1 LKTETVARTSQSSP
15 SWRRKYRSLLVFND
29 SLVIL
34 LASFLAFDSRFNV
47 ASESFLVKAD
57 NGDSFQIPYAYSL
70 VAFSLLWLFLLS
82 LLSTRG
88 GKVIGGGE
96 REYSLVAQA
105 SIVALTIATLL
116 LFTLDASFSRQ
127 MLFVFFGLGLPLLV
141 LERWVTRRFLNRQR
155 HHAGWR
161 DNVVLIG
168 HLEAVSAMALELRYR
183 YQAGLHPVAACIT
196 DGFTGKEAQQLN
208 LAGLTVF
215 GEITHTRSAMETS
228 RSVAVLL
235 VEGGGLSPLEIKT
248 LSWQLDADRHELIL
262 ASGLLDISGPRIHTR
277 PVAGMPLMYVE
288 VPHFQG
294 FRLVAKRLMD
304 ILLSVIATV
313 LLSPAYV
320 AIAIAIK
327 LDDGGPIFFTQKRVG
342 LNNAEFNILK
352 FRSMSLDAE
361 KRKQALS
368 GGLQPNS
375 PLFKIKF
382 DPRVTR
388 VGAFLRKW
396 SLDEIPQ
403 LLNVIVGHMSL
414 VGPRPPLQSEVDQY
428 ETHVSRKFLVKPGI
442 TGLWQVS
449 GRSDLSWEESVRLD
463 LSYVE
468 NWSIIGDIM
477 ILLRTV
483 VTVLRR
489 DGAY

>member
-1 LKTETVARTSQSSP
+1 MKTEVIKQEIPTDL

-29 SLVIL
+29 LLVIVFS
-34 LASFLAFDSRFNV
+34 ACVAFDSRF
-47 ASESFLVKAD
+47 ASVGESFLIKTGIVA
-57 NGDSFQIPYAYSL
+57 SFRIPYFFAL
-70 VAFSLLWLFLLS
+70 LAFTLLWMYLLS

-88 GKVIGGGE
+88 GKVIGGGA

-105 SIVALTIATLL
+105 SLVALTVATLL

-127 MLFVFFGLGLPLLV
+127 MMFVFFGLGLPLLV
-141 LERWVTRRFLNRQR
+141 FERWVTRRFLNRQR

-168 HLEAVSAMALELRYR
+168 RLEAVSAMAVELRYR
-183 YQAGLHPVAACIT
+183 FQSGLHPVAACIT
-196 DGFTGKEAQQLN
+196 DGFDGKASQPLT
-208 LAGLTVF
+208 LSGLRVYSD
-215 GEITHTRSAMETS
+215 ISQARSAMEES
-228 RSVAVLL
+228 RSVAALL
-235 VEGGGLSPLEIKT
+235 VEGGGLSPLEIKN

-288 VPHFQG
+288 VPNFQG
-294 FRLVAKRLMD
+294 FRLVTKRLMD
-304 ILLSVIATV
+304 VVLSALATIV
-313 LLSPAYV
+313 LAPVYL

-327 LDDGGPIFFTQKRVG
+327 LDDGGPIFFTQKRIG
-342 LNNAEFNILK
+342 LDNAEFEILK

-361 KRKQALS
+361 KRKQELF
-368 GGLQPNS
+368 GNLQPNS
-375 PLFKIKF
+375 PLFKIQY

-403 LLNVIVGHMSL
+403 LLNVLVGHMSL

-428 ETHVSRKFLVKPGI
+428 ESHVSRKFLVKPGV

-449 GRSDLSWEESVRLD
+449 GRSNLSWEESVRLD

-468 NWSIIGDIM
+468 NWSIIGDTM

>member
-1 LKTETVARTSQSSP
+1 
-15 SWRRKYRSLLVFND
+15 
-29 SLVIL
+29 
-34 LASFLAFDSRFNV
+34 
-47 ASESFLVKAD
+47 
-57 NGDSFQIPYAYSL
+57 
-70 VAFSLLWLFLLS
+70 
-82 LLSTRG
+82 
-88 GKVIGGGE
+88 
-96 REYSLVAQA
+96 
-105 SIVALTIATLL
+105 
-116 LFTLDASFSRQ
+116 
-127 MLFVFFGLGLPLLV
+127 V

-168 HLEAVSAMALELRYR
+168 RLEAVSSMAVELRYR

-196 DGFTGKEAQQLN
+196 DGFDGKASQPLT

-215 GEITHTRSAMETS
+215 RDVSQARSTMETS
-228 RSVAVLL
+228 GSVAALL
-235 VEGGGLSPLEIKT
+235 VEGGGLSPLEIKS
-248 LSWQLDADRHELIL
+248 LSWQLDSDRHELIL
-262 ASGLLDISGPRIHTR
+262 ASGLLDVSGPRIQTR

-288 VPHFQG
+288 VPNFQG

-304 ILLSVIATV
+304 IVLSTVATII
-313 LLSPAYV
+313 LSPVYL
-320 AIAIAIK
+320 AIAVAIK
-327 LDDGGPIFFTQKRVG
+327 LDDGGPIFFSQKRVG
-342 LNNAEFNILK
+342 LDNTEFRILK

-361 KRKQALS
+361 KLKQSLV
-368 GGLQPNS
+368 GNLQPDS

-382 DPRVTR
+382 DPRVTH

-403 LLNVIVGHMSL
+403 LLNVLVGHMSL

-449 GRSDLSWEESVRLD
+449 GRSNLSWEESVRLD

-468 NWSIIGDIM
+468 NWSIIGDTM

-483 VTVLRR
+483 LTVLRR